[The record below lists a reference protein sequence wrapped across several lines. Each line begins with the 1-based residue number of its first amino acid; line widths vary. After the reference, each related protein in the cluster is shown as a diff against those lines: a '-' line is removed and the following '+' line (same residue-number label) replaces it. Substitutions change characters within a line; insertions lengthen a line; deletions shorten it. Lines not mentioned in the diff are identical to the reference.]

1 MLINIWN
8 IGDEISQYSAIQSN
22 KNLFGWNNAT
32 IYNSYLLLASSPL
45 APNGN
50 SSLDEFVLEGW
61 DGAGDNMAV
70 DVNGKGEMGI
80 TGLNG
85 VGKIPLRAVGD
96 AQG

>member
-1 MLINIWN
+1 MLFNPIKTLNPFKLN
-8 IGDEISQYSAIQSN
+8 H
-22 KNLFGWNNAT
+22 KT

-85 VGKIPLRAVGD
+85 EGKIPLSAVGD
-96 AQG
+96 AHGYAELSSVGGVG